1 MCLRFGVVF
10 LLASIGQLVAVTNS
24 ATIQYG
30 GCNVTLRS
38 RTQAIRDCSSC
49 PKEYLVGTQKVTWYQ
64 ASVLCQQNGMELIS
78 INSASEENAIEA
90 ILANYPTT
98 VGVNNGYWTSA
109 TRNGACSTDFVW
121 FSGGKSLIYANF
133 APGQPDNAGKIESC
147 VELILE
153 NANKYSWNDL
163 PCQNKI
169 GFICQSKCC
178 NGQ

>member
-38 RTQAIRDCSSC
+38 RTQAIRECSSC
-49 PKEYLVGTQKVTWYQ
+49 PKEYLVGTKKVTWYQ

-90 ILANYPTT
+90 ILANYSTT
-98 VGVNNGYWTSA
+98 VGPNNGYWTSA
-109 TRNGACSTDFVW
+109 TRNGACSTEFVW
-121 FSGGKSLIYANF
+121 FSGGKSLIYNNF
-133 APGQPDNAGKIESC
+133 GPGQPDNAGKIESC
-147 VELILE
+147 IELILE

-163 PCQNKI
+163 SCENKI

-178 NGQ
+178 KGQ